1 MARHY
6 VEHEGKWN
14 VFSSV
19 IDDFILD
26 DFVDFDKLKRL
37 VIKEDIDQI
46 RQHLRDIDTLL
57 TDKPRVNKMEYEEA
71 LAIINCT
78 VEQEDAGKDGRPSDL
93 MKR

>member
-14 VFSSV
+14 IFSSV

-26 DFVDFDKLKRL
+26 DFVDFKKLKRL
-37 VIKEDIDQI
+37 VIQEDIEQI

-57 TDKPRVNKMEYEEA
+57 TDKPQVNKMNYEDAVE
-71 LAIINCT
+71 IINMMAC
-78 VEQEDAGKDGRPSDL
+78 EEEDD
-93 MKR
+93 

>member
-71 LAIINCT
+71 LEIINYT
-78 VEQEDAGKDGRPSDL
+78 AEGEV
-93 MKR
+93 

>member
-1 MARHY
+1 MARYY

-14 VFSSV
+14 IFSSV

-26 DFVDFDKLKRL
+26 DFTDFKKLKRL

-57 TDKPRVNKMEYEEA
+57 TDKPRVNKMEYDEA
-71 LAIINCT
+71 LEIINCAA
-78 VEQEDAGKDGRPSDL
+78 EWEGIDNADR
-93 MKR
+93 

>member
-46 RQHLRDIDTLL
+46 RQHIRDIDTLL

-71 LAIINCT
+71 LEIINC
-78 VEQEDAGKDGRPSDL
+78 VAE
-93 MKR
+93 

>member
-1 MARHY
+1 MARYY

-14 VFSSV
+14 IFSSV

-26 DFVDFDKLKRL
+26 DFVDFKKLKRL

-57 TDKPRVNKMEYEEA
+57 TDKPRVNKMDY
-71 LAIINCT
+71 
-78 VEQEDAGKDGRPSDL
+78 EDALETIDMINMLACEEED
-93 MKR
+93 

>member
-1 MARHY
+1 MARYY

-14 VFSSV
+14 IFSSV

-26 DFVDFDKLKRL
+26 DFTDFKKLKRL

-57 TDKPRVNKMEYEEA
+57 TDKPRVNKMEYDEA
-71 LAIINCT
+71 LEIINYAI
-78 VEQEDAGKDGRPSDL
+78 E
-93 MKR
+93 